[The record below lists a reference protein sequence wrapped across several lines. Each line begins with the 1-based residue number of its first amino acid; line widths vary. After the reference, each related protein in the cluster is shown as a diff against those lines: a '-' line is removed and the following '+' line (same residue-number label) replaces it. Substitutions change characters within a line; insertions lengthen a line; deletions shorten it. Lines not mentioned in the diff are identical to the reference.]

1 MGDPTIPVHAPDR
14 PSHGP
19 CIDVFAPGLNILL
32 TFSGTDTATATLS
45 GTSMASPHVAG
56 LLAYLLSIYPSA
68 TFDPV
73 FAKSSFPS
81 MLTQEVFLIG
91 GAPAHPDSRSTPE
104 CRGRINAHLPPFG
117 CGCSLRH
124 TDARRFEGSG
134 HHACDTGGAVR
145 GRLGHAQC
153 ALRLQPF
160 HFCLQ
165 IWKTKRKRYRNRYK
179 RLETVCKH

>member
-1 MGDPTIPVHAPDR
+1 Y

-32 TFSGTDTATATLS
+32 TFGGTDTATATLS

-81 MLTQEVFLIG
+81 MLTQEVFLVG
-91 GAPAHPDSRSTPE
+91 GAPARLHTLIHAVLPSVVAELMPTFRPLAAAARSDTLTPADLKAAVITLAT
-104 CRGRINAHLPPFG
+104 RGAL
-117 CGCSLRH
+117 
-124 TDARRFEGSG
+124 SG
-134 HHACDTGGAVR
+134 VASDTPNV
-145 GRLGHAQC
+145 L
-153 ALRLQPF
+153 
-160 HFCLQ
+160 
-165 IWKTKRKRYRNRYK
+165 
-179 RLETVCKH
+179 